1 MKVAN
6 DSKYRL
12 IFSVSVHPNLG
23 PIVEPFVVA
32 YTSLDT
38 LSLTYQKVFSG
49 NASYYTRL
57 SEQELKWI
65 KMLDGTMPENLI
77 KVFSKVKK
85 IRPKEFYSKH
95 LDNKLFQ
102 THVRPFLD
110 EKFAALV
117 QQMPYSYD
125 GFYVAD
131 EINPAF
137 LNVEITKDFSKVLFH
152 FRRNENGTNYFVTLM
167 HDNDRFAFMKQGG
180 IMLCTQPA
188 VLVVNKKLYR
198 FYDFVDG
205 AKLAVFL
212 DRKYIHIA
220 PQTEEKYYSG
230 FVKKLMETS
239 PVYAEGFEIINE
251 KHEAKVLL
259 KLNKLSETKYGIRV
273 SLKYGKNIFWFSEE
287 KHTHVSFKW
296 TENGP
301 QFTKVAR
308 SKRWE
313 ENQIAS
319 LKLLGLGQKLDDV
332 FIVKDGSLAQT
343 IHWIQENNEVLQAG
357 GFELVNGTEQS
368 FLFEKPTIHY
378 TIGSQSDW
386 FDLKIMVNVGKF
398 QFPFSALLKNIKSG
412 NAQYELPDKSIFVI
426 PEEWFAI
433 GASLD
438 RATKNGEDFRV
449 KKFQLDVLD
458 HIQSQK
464 IQEHLNQL
472 VNIVPETPNK
482 EFKGTL
488 RPYQLDGLSWLMF
501 LKNNHFGGI
510 LADDMGLGKTVQTLA
525 FLQKITREKVVAV
538 DLFSQSS
545 GVPSLLVAPTSLVY
559 NWFNEGKQFTPNLN
573 LLIHSGSKRAT
584 TLTELQKVDVIITSY
599 GLIRNDFSLF
609 SQMHFNAI
617 VLDESQNIKNRTA
630 KTTQLI
636 YKLQADIRLA
646 LTGTPVENSISDIW
660 SQMNFLNKGMLGT
673 AKQFEDLYVK
683 PIEKQGDKEIAVKLQ
698 KLIKPFVLRRTK
710 SEVAKDLP
718 PIFEKVVL
726 CEMSEDQEKLYEEVK
741 SAYRNSILEIVK
753 EKGLQ
758 KSKLNILQ
766 GLTKLRQI
774 ANHPAMLDKEY
785 TGTSGKHEVLLEHI
799 KTAVSEGHKVLVFSQ
814 FVSYLTILN
823 KELNKSNIAT
833 YELVGSTSKEN
844 RQDRVEKFQS
854 QNDVSVFL
862 LSLKAG
868 GTGLNLTAADYVFLV
883 DPWWNPAA
891 EAQARDR
898 THRIGQAN
906 KVFSYKFISKDTI
919 EEKIVQLQRRKEG
932 FAKDI
937 ITSEN
942 NILANLDLKDL
953 GILFS

>member
-65 KMLDGTMPENLI
+65 KMLDSTMPENLI

-110 EKFAALV
+110 EKFANLV

-137 LNVEITKDFSKVLFH
+137 QQVEITKDFSKVLFH

-167 HDNDRFAFMKQGG
+167 HENDRFAFMKQGG
-180 IMLCTQPA
+180 VMLCTQPA

-220 PQTEEKYYSG
+220 PQTEEKYYGG

-239 PVYAEGFEIINE
+239 PIYAEGFEIINE

-259 KLNKLSETKYGIRV
+259 KLNKLSETKYGIRI

-308 SKRWE
+308 SKQWE

-319 LKLLGLGQKLDDV
+319 LKLLGLEQKLDDV
-332 FIVKDGSLAQT
+332 FVVKDGSLAQT

-357 GFELVNGTEQS
+357 GFELINATEQS

-398 QFPFSALLKNIKSG
+398 QFPFSALLKNIKNG
-412 NAQYELPDKSIFVI
+412 NAQYELPDNSIFVI

-433 GASLD
+433 GASLE
-438 RATKNGEDFRV
+438 RASKNGEDFRV

-464 IQEHLNQL
+464 IQDHLNQL

-525 FLQKITREKVVAV
+525 FLQKITGEKVVAV

-559 NWFNEGKQFTPNLN
+559 NWFNEGTQFTPNLN
-573 LLIHSGSKRAT
+573 FLIHSGAKRAT
-584 TLTELQKVDVIITSY
+584 TVQELQKADVIITSY
-599 GLIRNDFSLF
+599 GLIRNDFTLF
-609 SQMHFNAI
+609 SQIHFNAI

-683 PIEKQGDKEIAVKLQ
+683 PIEKQGDKEIAEKLQ

-741 SAYRNSILEIVK
+741 SAYRNSILEIVE

-785 TGTSGKHEVLLEHI
+785 KGTSGKHEVLLEHI

-942 NILANLDLKDL
+942 NILANLDLKDI

>member
-1 MKVAN
+1 MKVEN
-6 DSKYRL
+6 ESEYRL
-12 IFSVSVHPNLG
+12 IFSISVHHHLG
-23 PIVEPFVVA
+23 PIVEPYVVA
-32 YTSLDT
+32 YTPLKT

-49 NASYYTRL
+49 NATYYTKL
-57 SEQELKWI
+57 SDQELRWI
-65 KMLDGTMPENLI
+65 KMLDATMPENLI

-85 IRPKEFYSKH
+85 IRPKEFYAKH
-95 LDNKLFQ
+95 LDSKLFQ
-102 THVRPFLD
+102 LHIRPFLD

-117 QQMPYSYD
+117 KELPSDYT

-137 LNVEITKDFSKVLFH
+137 QNVEITKEFSKVLFH

-220 PQTEEKYYSG
+220 PQTEQKYYGG

-259 KLNKLSETKYGIRV
+259 KLSKMSADKYGIRV
-273 SLKYGKNIFWFSEE
+273 SLKYGKHIFWFSDE

-296 TENGP
+296 TDNGP
-301 QFTKVAR
+301 SFTKIAR
-308 SKRWE
+308 SKQWE
-313 ENQIAS
+313 QNQIES
-319 LKLLGLGQKLDDV
+319 LKVLGLIQKLDDV
-332 FIVKDGSLAQT
+332 FIVKDGQLNQT
-343 IHWIQENNEVLQAG
+343 IAWIQENNEVLQTG
-357 GFELVNGTEQS
+357 GFEIINATEQS
-368 FLFEKPTIHY
+368 FALTKPAIQY
-378 TIGSQSDW
+378 TIASQSDW
-386 FDLKIMVNVGKF
+386 FDLKIMVTVGQH
-398 QFPFSALLKNIKSG
+398 QFPFSSLLKNIKAG
-412 NAQYELPDKSIFVI
+412 NALFELPDKSIFVI
-426 PEEWFAI
+426 PEEWFAL
-433 GASLD
+433 GASLEK
-438 RATKNGEDFRV
+438 AHKNGTDFKV

-458 HIQSQK
+458 HIKSQK
-464 IQEHLNQL
+464 IQEHINKL
-472 VNIVPETPNK
+472 VNITAETPSK
-482 EFKGTL
+482 TFKGTL

-525 FLQKITREKVVAV
+525 FLQKIKGEKTVSI

-545 GVPSLLVAPTSLVY
+545 GIPSLLVAPTSLVF
-559 NWFNEGKQFTPNLN
+559 NWYNEGKQFTPDLN
-573 LLIHSGSKRAT
+573 FLIHTGSKRAT
-584 TLTELQKVDVIITSY
+584 TSQELQKADVIITSY
-599 GLIRNDFSLF
+599 GLIRNDFPLF
-609 SQMHFNAI
+609 SQIHFNAI

-636 YKLQADIRLA
+636 YKLQSDIRLA
-646 LTGTPVENSISDIW
+646 LTGTPVENSISDLW

-673 AKQFEDLYVK
+673 AKQFEEEYVK
-683 PIEKQGDKEIAVKLQ
+683 PIEKQGDKELAEKLQ
-698 KLIKPFVLRRTK
+698 KQIKPFVLRRTK

-718 PIFEKVVL
+718 PIFEKVVI
-726 CEMSEDQEKLYEEVK
+726 CEMTEEQEKLYEETK
-741 SAYRNSILEIVK
+741 SAYRNSILEIVE
-753 EKGLQ
+753 EKGIQ

-774 ANHPAMLDKEY
+774 ANHPAMMDSEY
-785 TGTSGKHEVLLEHI
+785 KGSSGKHEVLVEHI
-799 KTAVSEGHKVLVFSQ
+799 KTAVSENHKVLVFSQ
-814 FVSYLTILN
+814 FVSYLSILN
-823 KELNKSNIAT
+823 KQLNYAGIKT
-833 YELVGSTSKEN
+833 YELVGSTSKED
-844 RQDRVEKFQS
+844 RQKRVEKFQN
-854 QNDVSVFL
+854 QDDVSVFL

-868 GTGLNLTAADYVFLV
+868 GTGLNLTSADYVFLV

-898 THRIGQAN
+898 THRIGQIN

-919 EEKIVQLQRRKEG
+919 EEKIVQLQKRKQG

-942 NILANLDLKDL
+942 NVLANLDLKDL
-953 GILFS
+953 GILFG